1 MACARC
7 VAMTL
12 TRPSPARPNNRRQPS
27 DVCAMK
33 ANRVIRNAAVAAS
46 TAGKLA
52 TVATTAVAATAA
64 VTTAAAVAQ
73 AKATA
78 RAAGLVYVNDQQP
91 GISRRKAGKNF
102 SYRDADGQRVTD
114 ADTLQRI
121 RALAIPPA
129 YTEVWI
135 CAKPN
140 GHLQA
145 TGRDAR
151 RRKQYRYHADWA
163 QVRGE
168 GKFER
173 VIAFGEALPKLRRRL
188 RRDLLLPGFPREKV
202 LAIVVAL
209 LADTLVRVGN
219 AEYARSNRSYGLTT
233 LRNRHMEFLKGGRAR
248 LKFRGKSG
256 QEHEIEVDDK
266 HLVKLIRECQQLPG
280 QSLFQYKDD
289 DGQLQPVDSG
299 EVNDYLREAMGE
311 DFTAKDFRTWGGTL
325 AALQRLARLPVP
337 ERSSERALKQVQ
349 NDVIREVADA
359 LGNTPSVCRKA
370 YIDPCVFEGWRAGE
384 LQTLATGVRGERQWE
399 AATLRFLSAS
409 RAKVRKVVKAAKSS
423 ATSVKPAKRAS
434 KCAIKRPTTT
444 KAGARKA
451 A

>member
-1 MACARC
+1 MACAHGV
-7 VAMTL
+7 VAAL
-12 TRPSPARPNNRRQPS
+12 TQPSLAAANNRGQFL
-27 DVCAMK
+27 DLCAMK
-33 ANRVIRNAAVAAS
+33 AKRVVRNAAVAVS

-52 TVATTAVAATAA
+52 AVATGAAVATAA
-64 VTTAAAVAQ
+64 VASAAAVAQ
-73 AKATA
+73 ARATA
-78 RAAGLVYVNDQQP
+78 RAAGLTYVNDQQP
-91 GISRRKAGKNF
+91 GISRRKAGKSF
-102 SYRDADGQRVTD
+102 SYRDADGQRVAD
-114 ADTLQRI
+114 AETLQRI
-121 RALAIPPA
+121 RSLAIPPA

-151 RRKQYRYHADWA
+151 RRKQYRYHPEWA

-173 VIAFGEALPKLRRRL
+173 VIAFGTALPKLRRRL

-256 QEHEIEVDDK
+256 QDHDIEVDDK
-266 HLVKLIRECQQLPG
+266 QLVKLIRECQQLPG
-280 QSLFQYKDD
+280 QSLFQYRDD

-325 AALQRLARLPVP
+325 AALQRLARLPLP
-337 ERSSERALKQVQ
+337 ERSSERALTQVQ

-370 YIDPCVFEGWRAGE
+370 YIDPCVFEGWRAGQ
-384 LQTLATGVRGERQWE
+384 LQAMATGVRGERQWE
-399 AATLRFLSAS
+399 AATLKFLSAS
-409 RAKVRKVVKAAKSS
+409 RSKLKAQAKSATRRKS
-423 ATSVKPAKRAS
+423 A
-434 KCAIKRPTTT
+434 
-444 KAGARKA
+444 
-451 A
+451 

>member
-1 MACARC
+1 MACAHGV
-7 VAMTL
+7 VAAL
-12 TRPSPARPNNRRQPS
+12 TQPSLAAANNRGQS
-27 DVCAMK
+27 LDLCAMK
-33 ANRVIRNAAVAAS
+33 AKRVVRNAAVAVS

-52 TVATTAVAATAA
+52 AVATGAAVATAA
-64 VTTAAAVAQ
+64 VASAAAVAQ
-73 AKATA
+73 ARATA
-78 RAAGLVYVNDQQP
+78 RAAGLTYVNDQQP
-91 GISRRKAGKNF
+91 GISRRKAGKSF
-102 SYRDADGQRVTD
+102 SYRDADGQRVAD
-114 ADTLQRI
+114 AETLQRI
-121 RALAIPPA
+121 RSLAIPPA

-151 RRKQYRYHADWA
+151 RRKQYRYHPEWA

-173 VIAFGEALPKLRRRL
+173 VIAFGTALPKLRRRL

-256 QEHEIEVDDK
+256 QDHDIEVDDK
-266 HLVKLIRECQQLPG
+266 QLVKLIRQCQQLPG
-280 QSLFQYKDD
+280 QSLFQYRDD

-325 AALQRLARLPVP
+325 AALQRLARLPLP
-337 ERSSERALKQVQ
+337 ERSSERALTQVQ

-370 YIDPCVFEGWRAGE
+370 YIDPCVFEGWRAGQ
-384 LQTLATGVRGERQWE
+384 LQAMATGVRGERQWE
-399 AATLRFLSAS
+399 AATLKFLSAS
-409 RAKVRKVVKAAKSS
+409 RSKLKTQAKSAARRKS
-423 ATSVKPAKRAS
+423 A
-434 KCAIKRPTTT
+434 
-444 KAGARKA
+444 
-451 A
+451 

>member
-1 MACARC
+1 MACAHGVV
-7 VAMTL
+7 VAL
-12 TRPSPARPNNRRQPS
+12 TQPSLAAANNRGQS
-27 DVCAMK
+27 LDLCAMK
-33 ANRVIRNAAVAAS
+33 AKRVVRNAAVVAS

-52 TVATTAVAATAA
+52 AVATGAAVATAA
-64 VTTAAAVAQ
+64 VASAAAVAQ

-78 RAAGLVYVNDQQP
+78 RAAGLTYVNDQQP
-91 GISRRKAGKNF
+91 GISRRKAGKSF
-102 SYRDADGQRVTD
+102 SYRDADGQRIAD

-121 RALAIPPA
+121 RSLAIPPA
-129 YTEVWI
+129 YTDVWI

-173 VIAFGEALPKLRRRL
+173 VIAFGTALPKLRRRL
-188 RRDLLLPGFPREKV
+188 RRDLVLPGFPREKV

-256 QEHEIEVDDK
+256 QDHDIEVDDK
-266 HLVKLIRECQQLPG
+266 QLVKLIRQCQQLPG
-280 QSLFQYKDD
+280 QSLFQYRDD

-325 AALQRLARLPVP
+325 AALQRLARLPLP
-337 ERSSERALKQVQ
+337 ERSNERALKQVQ

-370 YIDPCVFEGWRAGE
+370 YIDPCVFEGWRAGQ
-384 LQTLATGVRGERQWE
+384 LQAMATGVRGERQWE
-399 AATLRFLSAS
+399 AATLKFLSAS
-409 RAKVRKVVKAAKSS
+409 RRRLKTQSTSAARRKS
-423 ATSVKPAKRAS
+423 A
-434 KCAIKRPTTT
+434 
-444 KAGARKA
+444 
-451 A
+451 

>member
-1 MACARC
+1 
-7 VAMTL
+7 
-12 TRPSPARPNNRRQPS
+12 
-27 DVCAMK
+27 MK
-33 ANRVIRNAAVAAS
+33 AKRVLRNAAATAS
-46 TAGKLA
+46 AAGKLA
-52 TVATTAVAATAA
+52 SVAASAASAVAATAA
-64 VTTAAAVAQ
+64 AASVAAVAQ

-78 RAAGLVYVNDQQP
+78 RTAGLTYVNDQQP
-91 GISRRKAGKNF
+91 GISRRRAGKSF
-102 SYRDADGQRVTD
+102 SYRSADGQRVAD

-151 RRKQYRYHADWA
+151 RRKQYRYHAEWA

-173 VIAFGEALPKLRRRL
+173 VIAFGQALPKLRRRL
-188 RRDLLLPGFPREKV
+188 RRDLVLPGFPREKV

-233 LRNRHMEFLKGGRAR
+233 LRNRHMEFLRGGRAR

-256 QEHEIEVDDK
+256 QDHEIEVDDK
-266 HLVKLIRECQQLPG
+266 QLVKLIRQCQQLPG
-280 QSLFQYKDD
+280 QSLFQYRDD

-325 AALQRLARLPVP
+325 AALQRLARLPLP
-337 ERSSERALKQVQ
+337 ERMSERALTQVQ

-384 LQTLATGVRGERQWE
+384 LQAMATGVRGERQWE
-399 AATLRFLSAS
+399 AATLRFLTDSRSKQRKPSSKPRKAVGPRLR
-409 RAKVRKVVKAAKSS
+409 RAKS
-423 ATSVKPAKRAS
+423 A
-434 KCAIKRPTTT
+434 
-444 KAGARKA
+444 
-451 A
+451 

>member
-1 MACARC
+1 
-7 VAMTL
+7 
-12 TRPSPARPNNRRQPS
+12 
-27 DVCAMK
+27 MK
-33 ANRVIRNAAVAAS
+33 AKRVLRNAAVAAS

-52 TVATTAVAATAA
+52 AVATGAAVATAA
-64 VTTAAAVAQ
+64 VATAAAVAQ
-73 AKATA
+73 AKVTA
-78 RAAGLVYVNDQQP
+78 RAAGLTYVNDQQP
-91 GISRRKAGKNF
+91 GISRRRAGKSF
-102 SYRDADGQRVTD
+102 SYRSADGQRIAD

-151 RRKQYRYHADWA
+151 RRKQYRYHVDWA

-173 VIAFGEALPKLRRRL
+173 VIAFGTALPKLRRRL
-188 RRDLLLPGFPREKV
+188 RRDLGLPDFPREKV
-202 LAIVVAL
+202 LGIVVAL

-256 QEHEIEVDDK
+256 QEHDIEVDDK
-266 HLVKLIRECQQLPG
+266 QLVKLIRQCQQLPG
-280 QSLFQYKDD
+280 QSLFQYRDD

-325 AALQRLARLPVP
+325 AALQRLARLPLP

-384 LQTLATGVRGERQWE
+384 LQAMATGVRGERQWE
-399 AATLRFLSAS
+399 AATLKFLTAS
-409 RAKVRKVVKAAKSS
+409 RAKLK
-423 ATSVKPAKRAS
+423 
-434 KCAIKRPTTT
+434 TTT
-444 KAGARKA
+444 KSNSKRK
-451 A
+451 

>member
-1 MACARC
+1 
-7 VAMTL
+7 
-12 TRPSPARPNNRRQPS
+12 
-27 DVCAMK
+27 MK
-33 ANRVIRNAAVAAS
+33 AKRVLRNAAVTAS

-52 TVATTAVAATAA
+52 AVATAA
-64 VTTAAAVAQ
+64 AVAPAAVASAAAVAQ

-78 RAAGLVYVNDQQP
+78 RAAGLTYVNDQQP
-91 GISRRKAGKNF
+91 GISRRKAGKSF
-102 SYRDADGQRVTD
+102 SYRD

-121 RALAIPPA
+121 RSLAISPA

-135 CAKPN
+135 CATPN

-151 RRKQYRYHADWA
+151 RRKQYRYHAGWA

-173 VIAFGEALPKLRRRL
+173 VIAFGTALPKLRRRL
-188 RRDLLLPGFPREKV
+188 RRDLVLPGFPREKV

-248 LKFRGKSG
+248 LRFRGKSG
-256 QEHEIEVDDK
+256 QDHDIEVDDK
-266 HLVKLIRECQQLPG
+266 QLVTLIRQCQQLPG
-280 QSLFQYKDD
+280 QSLFQYRDD

-311 DFTAKDFRTWGGTL
+311 EFTAKDFRTWGGTL
-325 AALQRLARLPVP
+325 AALQRLARLPLP
-337 ERSSERALKQVQ
+337 ERSTERALTQVQ

-370 YIDPCVFEGWRAGE
+370 YIDPCVFEGWRAGQ
-384 LQTLATGVRGERQWE
+384 LQAMAAGVRGERQWE
-399 AATLRFLSAS
+399 AATLKFLTAS
-409 RAKVRKVVKAAKSS
+409 RSKLKAQ
-423 ATSVKPAKRAS
+423 ATPAS
-434 KCAIKRPTTT
+434 K
-444 KAGARKA
+444 RKSA
-451 A
+451 

>member
-1 MACARC
+1 MACAHGVV
-7 VAMTL
+7 VAL
-12 TRPSPARPNNRRQPS
+12 TQPSLAAANNRGQS
-27 DVCAMK
+27 LDLCAMK
-33 ANRVIRNAAVAAS
+33 AKRVVRNAAVVAS

-52 TVATTAVAATAA
+52 AVASGAAVATAA
-64 VTTAAAVAQ
+64 VASAAAVAQ

-78 RAAGLVYVNDQQP
+78 RAAGLTYVNDQQP
-91 GISRRKAGKNF
+91 GISRRKAGKSF
-102 SYRDADGQRVTD
+102 SYRDADGQRIAD

-121 RALAIPPA
+121 RSLAIPPA
-129 YTEVWI
+129 YTDVWI

-173 VIAFGEALPKLRRRL
+173 VIAFGTALPKLRRRL
-188 RRDLLLPGFPREKV
+188 RRDLVLPGFPREKV

-256 QEHEIEVDDK
+256 QDHDIEVDDK
-266 HLVKLIRECQQLPG
+266 QLVKLIRQCQQLPG
-280 QSLFQYKDD
+280 QSLFQYRDD

-325 AALQRLARLPVP
+325 AALQRLARLPLP
-337 ERSSERALKQVQ
+337 ERSNERALKQVQ

-370 YIDPCVFEGWRAGE
+370 YIDPCVFEGWRAGQ
-384 LQTLATGVRGERQWE
+384 LQAMATGVRGERQWE
-399 AATLRFLSAS
+399 AATLKFLSAS
-409 RAKVRKVVKAAKSS
+409 RRRLKTQSTSAARRKS
-423 ATSVKPAKRAS
+423 A
-434 KCAIKRPTTT
+434 
-444 KAGARKA
+444 
-451 A
+451 

>member
-1 MACARC
+1 MACAHA
-7 VAMTL
+7 VVIAL
-12 TRPSPARPNNRRQPS
+12 TWPSPARPNNRPTTF
-27 DVCAMK
+27 DVHAMK
-33 ANRVIRNAAVAAS
+33 AKRVLRNAAVAAT

-52 TVATTAVAATAA
+52 TVATGAAVATAA
-64 VTTAAAVAQ
+64 AATAAAVAQ

-78 RAAGLVYVNDQQP
+78 RAAGLTYVNDQQP
-91 GISRRKAGKNF
+91 GISRRRAGKSF
-102 SYRDADGQRVTD
+102 SYRSADGQRIAD

-173 VIAFGEALPKLRRRL
+173 VIAFGTVLPKLRRRL
-188 RRDLLLPGFPREKV
+188 RRDLGLPGFPREKV

-233 LRNRHMEFLKGGRAR
+233 LCNRHMEFLKGGRAR

-256 QEHEIEVDDK
+256 QEHDIEVDDK
-266 HLVKLIRECQQLPG
+266 QLVKLIRQCQQLPG
-280 QSLFQYKDD
+280 QSLFQYRDD

-299 EVNDYLREAMGE
+299 QVNDYLREAMGE

-325 AALQRLARLPVP
+325 AALQRLARLPLP

-384 LQTLATGVRGERQWE
+384 LQAMATGVRGERQWE
-399 AATLRFLSAS
+399 AATLKFLTAS
-409 RAKVRKVVKAAKSS
+409 RAKLKTPAKS
-423 ATSVKPAKRAS
+423 TSKR
-434 KCAIKRPTTT
+434 K
-444 KAGARKA
+444 
-451 A
+451 

>member
-1 MACARC
+1 MACAHGVV
-7 VAMTL
+7 VAL
-12 TRPSPARPNNRRQPS
+12 TQPSLAAANNRGQS
-27 DVCAMK
+27 LDLCAMK
-33 ANRVIRNAAVAAS
+33 AKRVVRNAAVAVS

-52 TVATTAVAATAA
+52 AVATGAAVATAA
-64 VTTAAAVAQ
+64 VASAAAVAQ
-73 AKATA
+73 ARATA
-78 RAAGLVYVNDQQP
+78 RAAGLTYVNDQQP
-91 GISRRKAGKNF
+91 GISRRKAGKSF
-102 SYRDADGQRVTD
+102 SYRDADGQRVAD
-114 ADTLQRI
+114 AETLQRI
-121 RALAIPPA
+121 RSLAIPPA

-151 RRKQYRYHADWA
+151 RRKQYRYHPEWA

-173 VIAFGEALPKLRRRL
+173 VIAFGTALPKLRRRL

-256 QEHEIEVDDK
+256 QDHDIEVDDK
-266 HLVKLIRECQQLPG
+266 QLVKLIRECQQLPG
-280 QSLFQYKDD
+280 QSLFQYRDD
-289 DGQLQPVDSG
+289 DGQLQPMDSG

-325 AALQRLARLPVP
+325 AALQRLARLPLP
-337 ERSSERALKQVQ
+337 ERSSERALTQVQ

-370 YIDPCVFEGWRAGE
+370 YIDPCVFEGWRAGQ
-384 LQTLATGVRGERQWE
+384 LQAMATGVRGERQWE
-399 AATLRFLSAS
+399 AATLKFLSAS
-409 RAKVRKVVKAAKSS
+409 RSKLKAQAKSAARRKS
-423 ATSVKPAKRAS
+423 A
-434 KCAIKRPTTT
+434 
-444 KAGARKA
+444 
-451 A
+451 

>member
-1 MACARC
+1 MACAHGVV
-7 VAMTL
+7 VAL
-12 TRPSPARPNNRRQPS
+12 TQPSLAAANNRGQS
-27 DVCAMK
+27 LDLCAMK
-33 ANRVIRNAAVAAS
+33 AKRVVRNAAVAVS

-52 TVATTAVAATAA
+52 AVATGAAVATAA
-64 VTTAAAVAQ
+64 VASAAAMAQ

-78 RAAGLVYVNDQQP
+78 RAAGLTYVNDQQP
-91 GISRRKAGKNF
+91 GISRRKAGKSF
-102 SYRDADGQRVTD
+102 SYRDADGQRIAD

-121 RALAIPPA
+121 RSLAIPPA
-129 YTEVWI
+129 YTDVWI

-173 VIAFGEALPKLRRRL
+173 VIAFGTALPKLRRRL
-188 RRDLLLPGFPREKV
+188 RRDLVLPGFPREKV

-256 QEHEIEVDDK
+256 QDHDIEVDDK
-266 HLVKLIRECQQLPG
+266 QLVKLIRQCQQLPG
-280 QSLFQYKDD
+280 QSLFQYRDD

-299 EVNDYLREAMGE
+299 QVNDYLREAMGE

-325 AALQRLARLPVP
+325 AALQRLARLPLP

-370 YIDPCVFEGWRAGE
+370 YIDPCVFEGWRAGQ
-384 LQTLATGVRGERQWE
+384 LQAMATGVRGERQWE
-399 AATLRFLSAS
+399 AATLKFLSAS
-409 RAKVRKVVKAAKSS
+409 RSRLKTQSTSAARRKS
-423 ATSVKPAKRAS
+423 A
-434 KCAIKRPTTT
+434 
-444 KAGARKA
+444 
-451 A
+451 

>member
-1 MACARC
+1 MACAHGVV
-7 VAMTL
+7 VAL
-12 TRPSPARPNNRRQPS
+12 TQPSLAAANNRGQS
-27 DVCAMK
+27 LDLCAMK
-33 ANRVIRNAAVAAS
+33 AKRVVRNAAVAVS

-52 TVATTAVAATAA
+52 AVATGAAVATAA
-64 VTTAAAVAQ
+64 VASAAAVAQ

-78 RAAGLVYVNDQQP
+78 RAAGLTYVNDQQP
-91 GISRRKAGKNF
+91 GISRRKAGKSF
-102 SYRDADGQRVTD
+102 SYRDADGQRIAD

-121 RALAIPPA
+121 RSLAIPPA
-129 YTEVWI
+129 YTDVWI

-173 VIAFGEALPKLRRRL
+173 VIAFGTALPKLRRRL
-188 RRDLLLPGFPREKV
+188 RRDLVLPGFPREKV

-256 QEHEIEVDDK
+256 QDHDIEVDDK
-266 HLVKLIRECQQLPG
+266 QLVKLIRQCQQLPG
-280 QSLFQYKDD
+280 QSLFQYRDD

-299 EVNDYLREAMGE
+299 QVNDYLREAMGE

-325 AALQRLARLPVP
+325 AALQRLARLPLP

-370 YIDPCVFEGWRAGE
+370 YIDPCVFEGWRAGQ
-384 LQTLATGVRGERQWE
+384 LQAMATGVRGERQWE
-399 AATLRFLSAS
+399 AATLKFLSAS
-409 RAKVRKVVKAAKSS
+409 RSRLKTQSTSAARRKS
-423 ATSVKPAKRAS
+423 A
-434 KCAIKRPTTT
+434 
-444 KAGARKA
+444 
-451 A
+451 

>member
-1 MACARC
+1 MACAHGV
-7 VAMTL
+7 VAAL
-12 TRPSPARPNNRRQPS
+12 TQPSPAAPNNRGQS
-27 DVCAMK
+27 FDLCAMK
-33 ANRVIRNAAVAAS
+33 AKRVLRNATVAAS
-46 TAGKLA
+46 TVGKLA
-52 TVATTAVAATAA
+52 AVATGAAVATAA
-64 VTTAAAVAQ
+64 VASAAAVAQ

-78 RAAGLVYVNDQQP
+78 RAAGLTYVNDQQP
-91 GISRRKAGKNF
+91 GISRRKAGKSF
-102 SYRDADGQRVTD
+102 SYRDADGQRIAD
-114 ADTLQRI
+114 AETLQRI
-121 RALAIPPA
+121 RSLAIPPA

-173 VIAFGEALPKLRRRL
+173 VIAFGTALPKLRRRL
-188 RRDLLLPGFPREKV
+188 RRDLLLSGFPREKV

-256 QEHEIEVDDK
+256 QDHDIEVDDK
-266 HLVKLIRECQQLPG
+266 QLVKLIRQCQQLPG
-280 QSLFQYKDD
+280 QSLFQYRDD

-325 AALQRLARLPVP
+325 AALQRLARLPLP

-370 YIDPCVFEGWRAGE
+370 YIDPCVFEGWRAGQ
-384 LQTLATGVRGERQWE
+384 LQAMATGVRGERQWE
-399 AATLRFLSAS
+399 AATLKFLSAS
-409 RAKVRKVVKAAKSS
+409 RSKLKTQAKSVARRKS
-423 ATSVKPAKRAS
+423 A
-434 KCAIKRPTTT
+434 
-444 KAGARKA
+444 
-451 A
+451 

>member
-1 MACARC
+1 MACPHGVV
-7 VAMTL
+7 VAL
-12 TRPSPARPNNRRQPS
+12 TRPSAARPNNRRQSFDP
-27 DVCAMK
+27 CAMK
-33 ANRVIRNAAVAAS
+33 AKRVLRNAATTAS

-52 TVATTAVAATAA
+52 AAATGAVVATAA
-64 VTTAAAVAQ
+64 ATVAAVAQ

-78 RAAGLVYVNDQQP
+78 RAAGLTYVNDQQP
-91 GISRRKAGKNF
+91 GISRRKAGKSF
-102 SYRDADGQRVTD
+102 SYRSADGQRVAD

-121 RALAIPPA
+121 RSLAIPPA

-173 VIAFGEALPKLRRRL
+173 VIAFGQALPKLRRRL
-188 RRDLLLPGFPREKV
+188 RRDLVLPGFPREKV

-256 QEHEIEVDDK
+256 QDHDIEVDDK
-266 HLVKLIRECQQLPG
+266 QLVKLIRQCQQLPG
-280 QSLFQYKDD
+280 QSLFQYRDD

-325 AALQRLARLPVP
+325 AALQRLARLPLP
-337 ERSSERALKQVQ
+337 ERMSERALTQVQ

-370 YIDPCVFEGWRAGE
+370 YIDPCVFEGWRAGH
-384 LQTLATGVRGERQWE
+384 LQAMATGVRGERQWE
-399 AATLRFLSAS
+399 AATLRFLTDSRSKQRKAS
-409 RAKVRKVVKAAKSS
+409 S
-423 ATSVKPAKRAS
+423 T
-434 KCAIKRPTTT
+434 
-444 KAGARKA
+444 ARKA
-451 A
+451 AGPRLRRATSA

>member
-1 MACARC
+1 MACAHGVV
-7 VAMTL
+7 VAL
-12 TRPSPARPNNRRQPS
+12 TQPSLAAANNRGQS
-27 DVCAMK
+27 LDLCAMK
-33 ANRVIRNAAVAAS
+33 AKRVVRNAAVAVS

-52 TVATTAVAATAA
+52 AVATGAAVATAA
-64 VTTAAAVAQ
+64 VASAAAVAQ

-78 RAAGLVYVNDQQP
+78 RAAGLTYVNDQQP
-91 GISRRKAGKNF
+91 GISRRKAGKSF
-102 SYRDADGQRVTD
+102 SYRDADGQRIAD

-121 RALAIPPA
+121 RSLAVPPA
-129 YTEVWI
+129 YTDVWI

-173 VIAFGEALPKLRRRL
+173 VIAFGTALPKLRRRL
-188 RRDLLLPGFPREKV
+188 RRDLVLPGFPREKV

-256 QEHEIEVDDK
+256 QDHDIEVDDK
-266 HLVKLIRECQQLPG
+266 QLVKLIRQCQQLPG
-280 QSLFQYKDD
+280 QSLFQYRDD

-325 AALQRLARLPVP
+325 AALQRLARLPLP

-370 YIDPCVFEGWRAGE
+370 YIDPCVFEGWRAGQ
-384 LQTLATGVRGERQWE
+384 LQAMATGVRGERQWE
-399 AATLRFLSAS
+399 AATLKFLSAS
-409 RAKVRKVVKAAKSS
+409 RSRLKTQSTSAARRKS
-423 ATSVKPAKRAS
+423 A
-434 KCAIKRPTTT
+434 
-444 KAGARKA
+444 
-451 A
+451 

>member
-1 MACARC
+1 MACAHGVV
-7 VAMTL
+7 VAL
-12 TRPSPARPNNRRQPS
+12 TQPSLAAANNRGQS
-27 DVCAMK
+27 LDLCAMK
-33 ANRVIRNAAVAAS
+33 AKRVVRDAAVAVS

-52 TVATTAVAATAA
+52 AVATGAAVATAA
-64 VTTAAAVAQ
+64 VASAAAMAQ

-78 RAAGLVYVNDQQP
+78 RAAGLTYVNDQQP
-91 GISRRKAGKNF
+91 GISRRKAGKSF
-102 SYRDADGQRVTD
+102 SYRDADGQRIAD

-121 RALAIPPA
+121 RSLAIPPA
-129 YTEVWI
+129 YTDVWI

-173 VIAFGEALPKLRRRL
+173 VIAFGTALPKLRRRL
-188 RRDLLLPGFPREKV
+188 RRDLVLPGFPREKV

-256 QEHEIEVDDK
+256 QDHDIEVDDK
-266 HLVKLIRECQQLPG
+266 QLVKLIRQCQQLPG
-280 QSLFQYKDD
+280 QSLFQYRDD

-325 AALQRLARLPVP
+325 AALQRLARLPLP

-370 YIDPCVFEGWRAGE
+370 YIDPCVFEGWRAGQ
-384 LQTLATGVRGERQWE
+384 LQAMATGVRGERQWE
-399 AATLRFLSAS
+399 AATLKFLSAS
-409 RAKVRKVVKAAKSS
+409 RSRLKTQSTSAARRKS
-423 ATSVKPAKRAS
+423 A
-434 KCAIKRPTTT
+434 
-444 KAGARKA
+444 
-451 A
+451 

>member
-1 MACARC
+1 MACAHG
-7 VAMTL
+7 VAVAL
-12 TRPSPARPNNRRQPS
+12 KWPSFAALNNRRQPL
-27 DVCAMK
+27 DLCAMK
-33 ANRVIRNAAVAAS
+33 AKRVLRNAAVTAS

-52 TVATTAVAATAA
+52 AVATDAAVAPAA
-64 VTTAAAVAQ
+64 VASAAAVAQ

-78 RAAGLVYVNDQQP
+78 RAAGLTYVNDQQP
-91 GISRRKAGKNF
+91 GISRRKAGKSF
-102 SYRDADGQRVTD
+102 SYRD

-121 RALAIPPA
+121 RSLAIPPA

-135 CAKPN
+135 CATPN

-151 RRKQYRYHADWA
+151 RRKQYRYHAGWA

-173 VIAFGEALPKLRRRL
+173 VIAFGTALPKLRRRL
-188 RRDLLLPGFPREKV
+188 RRDLVLPGFPREKV

-248 LKFRGKSG
+248 LRFRGKSG
-256 QEHEIEVDDK
+256 QDHDIEVDDK
-266 HLVKLIRECQQLPG
+266 QLVTLIRQCQQLPG
-280 QSLFQYKDD
+280 QSLFQYRDD

-311 DFTAKDFRTWGGTL
+311 EFTAKDFRTWGGTL
-325 AALQRLARLPVP
+325 AALQRLARLPLP
-337 ERSSERALKQVQ
+337 ERSTERALTQVQ

-370 YIDPCVFEGWRAGE
+370 YIDPCVFEGWRAGQ
-384 LQTLATGVRGERQWE
+384 LQAMAAGVRGERQWE
-399 AATLRFLSAS
+399 AATLKFLTAS
-409 RAKVRKVVKAAKSS
+409 RSKLKAQ
-423 ATSVKPAKRAS
+423 ATPAS
-434 KCAIKRPTTT
+434 K
-444 KAGARKA
+444 RKSA
-451 A
+451 

>member
-1 MACARC
+1 
-7 VAMTL
+7 
-12 TRPSPARPNNRRQPS
+12 
-27 DVCAMK
+27 MK
-33 ANRVIRNAAVAAS
+33 AKRILRDASATVARVERVGRAAAAAAVAD
-46 TAGKLA
+46 
-52 TVATTAVAATAA
+52 AVAS
-64 VTTAAAVAQ
+64 TAAAVAQ
-73 AKATA
+73 AKAAA
-78 RAAGLVYVNDQQP
+78 RAAGLIYVNDQQP
-91 GISRRKAGKNF
+91 GISRRKAGRSF
-102 SYRDADGQRVTD
+102 SYRDADGQRI
-114 ADTLQRI
+114 ADGETLQRI

-151 RRKQYRYHADWA
+151 RRKQYRYHAEWA

-173 VIAFGEALPKLRRRL
+173 VIAFGQALPRLRRRL
-188 RRDLLLPGFPREKV
+188 RRDLALSGFPREKV

-233 LRNRHMEFLKGGRAR
+233 LRNRHMEFLRGGRAR

-256 QEHEIEVDDK
+256 QEHDIEIDDAR
-266 HLVKLIRECQQLPG
+266 LVKLIRECQQLPG
-280 QSLFQYKDD
+280 QSLFQYRDD

-325 AALQRLARLPVP
+325 AALQRLARLPLP
-337 ERSSERALKQVQ
+337 ERASERALNQVQ
-349 NDVIREVADA
+349 NDVIREVAQA

-370 YIDPCVFEGWRAGE
+370 YIDPRVFAGWRAGE
-384 LQTLATGVRGERQWE
+384 LQTLAASVRGERQWE
-399 AATLRFLSAS
+399 AATLRFL
-409 RAKVRKVVKAAKSS
+409 AAARSS
-423 ATSVKPAKRAS
+423 
-434 KCAIKRPTTT
+434 
-444 KAGARKA
+444 ARKA
-451 A
+451 GGKLSRSRSR